1 LKQVVATLGVFDKV
15 PVWETNSTDANM
27 PISLGIPA
35 FALARNS
42 AGKGGR
48 AHSLDEWV
56 DVEKT
61 QAVKDFEV
69 AAAVILSIAD
79 LP

>member
-1 LKQVVATLGVFDKV
+1 
-15 PVWETNSTDANM
+15 M

-35 FALARNS
+35 IALARNS
-42 AGKGGR
+42 ASRGGR
-48 AHSLDEWV
+48 SHSLDEWV

-61 QAVKDFEV
+61 QAVKDFEM
-69 AAAVILSIAD
+69 AAAMILSIAE